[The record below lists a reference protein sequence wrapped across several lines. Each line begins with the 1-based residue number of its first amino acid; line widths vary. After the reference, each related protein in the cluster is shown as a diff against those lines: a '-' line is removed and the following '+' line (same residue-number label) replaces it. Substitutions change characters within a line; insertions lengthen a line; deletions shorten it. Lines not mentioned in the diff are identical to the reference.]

1 MRMLELSPRRT
12 LALAAVMVIS
22 IATNALAAFSWSNP
36 AGSNANFDW
45 ANGQN
50 ETNLFGS
57 PSVSTAGFVFFPSN
71 FVANSVNGNAVSV
84 YDKAEVDIFTK
95 PNFDLQQIVVRE
107 VGDYAITGAGPNAVQ
122 ASATLFTLN
131 LARPM
136 DPPTSATLTMTPSM
150 PITTGSGTW
159 GGIAVQTYPSGV
171 TQIHLILNNTLQ
183 ATSSQGSAAKIE
195 KKVGQ
200 IEILLIPEPGMAGLC
215 LAGAGLLLA
224 RRRR

>member
-1 MRMLELSPRRT
+1 MSRFSPRRI
-12 LALAAVMVIS
+12 LAFAAALVVAG
-22 IATNALAAFSWSNP
+22 ATNAWGAFLWSNS

-57 PSVSTAGFVFFPSN
+57 PLVSTQGFVFFPSN
-71 FVANSVNGNAVSV
+71 FVANSVNGVAASV
-84 YDKAEVDIFTK
+84 YDKAEVDISTK
-95 PNFDLQQIVVRE
+95 PSFDLQQILVRE
-107 VGDYAITGAGPNAVQ
+107 VGDYTITGSGPNAVN

-131 LARPM
+131 LAQPLA
-136 DPPTSATLTMTPSM
+136 PPTSATLTMTPTM
-150 PITTGSGTW
+150 PVTTGSGTW
-159 GGIAVQTYPSGV
+159 GGIAVQTFPSGV

-195 KKVGQ
+195 KKIGQ
-200 IEILLIPEPGMAGLC
+200 IEIILIPEPTTAALC